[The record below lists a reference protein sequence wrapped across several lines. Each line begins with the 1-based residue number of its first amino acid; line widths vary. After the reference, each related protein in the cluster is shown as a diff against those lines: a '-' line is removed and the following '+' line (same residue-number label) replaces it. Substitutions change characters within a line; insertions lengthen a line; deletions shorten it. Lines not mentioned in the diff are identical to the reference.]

1 MGTISFLLPAGVTAQ
16 AARQLERA
24 CVAGGPDNMPWPT
37 EVRAEG
43 GRLVVRRSVDE
54 SGYLLVPWEV
64 PGAGRFMG
72 GTATLMERRDP
83 YSLTVELARGK
94 VNQLRCQ
101 AADWHAGGL
110 QIPESLDH
118 KIQELCLRFGRAV
131 TQTPDELAARQA
143 QETLAQSYRI
153 SEELVRVYR
162 DQVFQIRHARQPKI
176 DTGLGCR
183 LVSSIPSGKAGEEF
197 NHAFNSVGLSFA
209 WSDVEPE
216 AGAYRWQ
223 PQDDLVAWAGK
234 HELTVTAGPL
244 VDFASL
250 KLPAWLWLYERDLQS
265 LAGFMC
271 AFVETTV
278 RRYKNQIRRW
288 QLTSASNSA
297 SILSLGEDELLWL
310 TVRLAEAARQVDP
323 GLELIVG
330 IAQPWGEY
338 MAQEDRTHSPFIFAD
353 TLIRSGLN
361 LLAVDLEIVMGP
373 TPRGSYCRDTLE
385 FSRLL
390 DLYALLGVPLRV
402 TMGYPSSPARDDRAD
417 PEQTLQGGQW
427 GDGFTPAM
435 QANWADAFV
444 SLALCKPFVQ
454 TVQWVD
460 YSDAVLHLFP
470 NCGLVDTAGNAKPV
484 LQQLRA
490 IRAGHL
496 R

>member
-1 MGTISFLLPAGVTAQ
+1 MGTIYFRLPGELKAQ

-37 EVRAEG
+37 EVRIEG
-43 GRLVVRRSVDE
+43 GQLLVRRSVDE

-64 PGAGRFMG
+64 AGAGRFMG
-72 GTATLMERRDP
+72 GTATLMERPQP
-83 YSLTVELARGK
+83 YSLSVELARGK
-94 VNQLRCQ
+94 VNHLRCQ

-110 QIPESLDH
+110 QIPEALDH
-118 KIQELCLRFGRAV
+118 RIQEVGLAFGRAAI
-131 TQTPDELAARQA
+131 QTPIEQAALKA
-143 QETLAQSYRI
+143 QDVLVQSYRI
-153 SEELVRVYR
+153 SEDLVRLYR
-162 DQVFQIRHARQPKI
+162 EQVFQIRHGRQAKL

-183 LVSSIPSGKAGEEF
+183 LGVTVPSGKQADDF
-197 NHAFNSVGLSFA
+197 TQAFNSAGLSFS
-209 WSDVEPE
+209 WSDIEPE
-216 AGAYRWQ
+216 TSSYRWQ
-223 PQDDLVAWAGK
+223 PQDDLVDWATER
-234 HELTVTAGPL
+234 ELAVTAGPL
-244 VDFASL
+244 VDFASM
-250 KLPAWLWLYERDLQS
+250 KMPAWLWLYERDLQS

-278 RRYKNQIRRW
+278 RRYKNRIRRW

-330 IAQPWGEY
+330 VAQPWGEY

-361 LLAVDLEIVMGP
+361 LLAVDLEIIMGP
-373 TPRGSYCRDTLE
+373 SPRGSYCRDLLE

-402 TMGYPSSPARDDRAD
+402 TMGYPSSNARDDRAD
-417 PEQTLQGGQW
+417 PELSLQGGYW
-427 GDGFTPAM
+427 RDGFTPET
-435 QANWADAFV
+435 QAHWAEAFV
-444 SLALCKPFVQ
+444 GLALCKPFVQ
-454 TVQWVD
+454 AVQWVD
-460 YSDAVLHLFP
+460 YSDAELHLFP
-470 NCGLVDTAGNAKPV
+470 NCGLVDPAGIAKPV

-490 IRAGHL
+490 LRAAHL

>member
-1 MGTISFLLPAGVTAQ
+1 MGTIAFQLPAGLTAN

-37 EVRAEG
+37 EVRVEG
-43 GRLVVRRSVDE
+43 GQLLVGRSVDE
-54 SGYLLVPWEV
+54 SGYLLVPWDV
-64 PGAGRFMG
+64 AGAGRFMG
-72 GTATLMERRDP
+72 GTATLMERPEP
-83 YSLTVELARGK
+83 YSLPVELARGK
-94 VNQLRCQ
+94 VNHLRCQ

-110 QIPESLDH
+110 QIPEALDD
-118 KIQELCLRFGRAV
+118 KIQEVCRAFGRAV
-131 TQTPDELAARQA
+131 IQPLVDHAAQKA
-143 QETLAQSYRI
+143 QDTLVQSYRI

-162 DQVFQIRHARQPKI
+162 DQVFQIRHGRQPKL
-176 DTGLGCR
+176 DTDLGCR
-183 LVSSIPSGKAGEEF
+183 LGATIPHGKAAGDF
-197 NHAFNSVGLSFA
+197 TQAFNSAGLSFS
-209 WSDVEPE
+209 WNDLEPE
-216 AGAYRWQ
+216 PGTYRWQ
-223 PQDDLVAWAGK
+223 PQDDLVAWAADQG
-234 HELTVTAGPL
+234 LAMTAGPL

-271 AFVETTV
+271 AFVESTV
-278 RRYKNQIRRW
+278 RRYKGRIRRW

-310 TVRLAEAARQVDP
+310 TVRMAETARQVDP

-330 IAQPWGEY
+330 VAQPWGEY

-373 TPRGSYCRDTLE
+373 TPRGSYCRDLME

-402 TMGYPSSPARDDRAD
+402 TMGYPSSAARDDRAD
-417 PEQTLQGGQW
+417 PEQTLHGGHW
-427 GDGFTPAM
+427 RDGFTPET
-435 QANWADAFV
+435 QAHWAEAFV
-444 SLALCKPFVQ
+444 GLALCKPFIQ
-454 TVQWVD
+454 AVQWVD
-460 YSDAVLHLFP
+460 YYDVELHLFP
-470 NCGLVDTAGNAKPV
+470 NCGLIDAAGNLKPV

-490 IRAGHL
+490 LRAAHL